1 MIKRALRA
9 IIPQEKY
16 AWCSRKK
23 EYLRRSFFEF
33 FGCDKYSKMGM
44 GDLTEKL
51 SNYLNF
57 KDGVF
62 IEVGANDGVA
72 QSNTYY
78 LEKILKWKGYL
89 IEAIPEL
96 SERCKTNRRRSLV
109 FNCALVSPEDHGK
122 DIKINYDKD
131 SRGLMSKIGDC
142 GQRSGFCETV
152 SVRGRTL
159 TDVLEQASAQKVD
172 FFSLDVE
179 GFELEVLKGLDLN
192 KYRPTLILVETAQVE
207 AVDAMLSSFYDRIDL
222 LSHHDYLYQA
232 KKTL

>member
-1 MIKRALRA
+1 MIKRAVRA
-9 IIPQEKY
+9 IMPQDKY
-16 AWCSRKK
+16 EWCSKKK
-23 EYLRRSFFEF
+23 EYLRRSLFEF
-33 FGCDKYSKMGM
+33 FGCAKYSKMGM
-44 GDLTEKL
+44 GGLTEKL
-51 SNYLNF
+51 NKYLNF
-57 KDGVF
+57 KEGVF

-96 SERCKTNRRRSLV
+96 SERCKKNRRRSLV

-122 DIKINYDKD
+122 EIKINYDKD

-142 GQRSGFCETV
+142 GQRSSFCETV
-152 SVRGRTL
+152 SIRGRTL
-159 TDVLEQASAQKVD
+159 TDVLEQASAQKID

-192 KYRPTLILVETAQVE
+192 KYRPTLMLVETSQVE
-207 AVDAMLSSFYDRIDL
+207 AVDAILFNSYDRIDL
-222 LSHHDYLYQA
+222 LSHHDYLYRV
-232 KKTL
+232 KKSV